1 MTFSVV
7 EHDVS
12 DILHLSSTFVY
23 QNSEFASLLINF
35 NIWYLQLLGFM
46 IPNIFQVMHVTS
58 HLLKLQILYSPVVR
72 LRLG

>member
-23 QNSEFASLLINF
+23 QNSEFALLLINF

-58 HLLKLQILYSPVVR
+58 HLLILQILYSPVVR